1 MKIFYTHKAAKQL
14 EGLPTPIQKR
24 ISNKMRFYENHEN
37 PLQFAEHLTDYR
49 EGEFRFRVG
58 DFRLTFD
65 VKKNIIYILQIG
77 KRDKIYN

>member
-1 MKIFYTHKAAKQL
+1 
-14 EGLPTPIQKR
+14 
-24 ISNKMRFYENHEN
+24 MRFYENHEN